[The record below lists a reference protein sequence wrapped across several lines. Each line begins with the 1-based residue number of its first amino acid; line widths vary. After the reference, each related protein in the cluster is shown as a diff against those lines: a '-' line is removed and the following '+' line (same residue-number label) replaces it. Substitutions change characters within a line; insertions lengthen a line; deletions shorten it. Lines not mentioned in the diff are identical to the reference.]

1 MNKNIQISAVTFL
14 LTEYILENFY
24 IETNSEA
31 EEIILKKVK
40 NAFKEKSEKI
50 KRSEAYTKY
59 KTAVSKNEKEVARQ
73 EYLDLVGIPKSFRW

>member
-31 EEIILKKVK
+31 EEMILKKVK
-40 NAFKEKSEKI
+40 NAFREKSEKI

-59 KTAVSKNEKEVARQ
+59 KTAVSKDEKETARQ
-73 EYLDLVGIPKSFRW
+73 EYLDLAGIHKSFRW

>member
-31 EEIILKKVK
+31 EEMILKKVK
-40 NAFKEKSEKI
+40 NAFKEKSEKF

-59 KTAVSKNEKEVARQ
+59 KTAISKDEKEVARQ
-73 EYLDLVGIPKSFRW
+73 EHLDLAGIPKSFRW

>member
-31 EEIILKKVK
+31 EEMILKKVK

-59 KTAVSKNEKEVARQ
+59 KTAATADEKESARQ
-73 EYLDLVGIPKSFRW
+73 EYLDLVGIHKSFRW

>member
-24 IETNSEA
+24 IETNSES
-31 EEIILKKVK
+31 EEMILEKVK
-40 NAFKEKSEKI
+40 NAFREKSEKI
-50 KRSEAYTKY
+50 KRSEVYTKY
-59 KTAVSKNEKEVARQ
+59 KTAATADEKESARQ